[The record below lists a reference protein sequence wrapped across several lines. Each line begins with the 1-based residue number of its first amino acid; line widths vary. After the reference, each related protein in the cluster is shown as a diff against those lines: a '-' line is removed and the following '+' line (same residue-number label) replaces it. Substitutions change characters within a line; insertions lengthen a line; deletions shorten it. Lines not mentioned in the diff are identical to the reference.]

1 MNMAS
6 STTPGIKT
14 GLPVENGKLPFWRT
28 ELHELDTFRSTE
40 ALPSEC
46 DILVIG
52 AGYAGVS
59 TLFHLLE
66 SKNAP
71 DPSKIVMLEARE
83 ACSGASGRNGES
95 GLHCLCVY
103 PGQV

>member
-1 MNMAS
+1 MNMIS
-6 STTPGIKT
+6 STNTGTKT
-14 GLPVENGKLPFWRT
+14 GLPVANATLPFWRT
-28 ELHELDTFRSTE
+28 ELHGLDSFRSTE

-59 TLFHLLE
+59 TLYHLLD
-66 SKNAP
+66 SDNAP

-83 ACSGASGRNGES
+83 ACSGASGRNGEKMIHS
-95 GLHCLCVY
+95 LHAHFGKV
-103 PGQV
+103 

>member
-1 MNMAS
+1 MNMIYSATS
-6 STTPGIKT
+6 GTKT
-14 GLPVENGKLPFWRT
+14 GLPVANATLPFWRT

-59 TLFHLLE
+59 TLYHLLD
-66 SKNAP
+66 SNYAP
-71 DPSKIVMLEARE
+71 NPSKIVMLEARE
-83 ACSGASGRNGES
+83 ACSGASGRNGEEVLRFLLDHRARS
-95 GLHCLCVY
+95 
-103 PGQV
+103 